1 MKNIIVIILL
11 FSTVSIFSQL
21 VKKNE
26 TLIFSFKTK
35 AGKTAVLA
43 SDSDNKYIVYRFGT
57 KDNIELEY
65 PASLDNT
72 SWQKF
77 TYSYYYRGGG
87 KMNAGMDLN
96 YVDFTNND
104 YNYRIYNEYY
114 SEDDS
119 VSNGILVTDSKSN
132 ETDIKGINKTVK
144 GSLVELRFNELI
156 SREK

>member
-1 MKNIIVIILL
+1 MKKIFALLLL
-11 FSTVSIFSQL
+11 FSSISIFSQL

-43 SDSDNKYIVYRFGT
+43 SDSDNRYIVYRFGT

-72 SWQKF
+72 SWQNF

-96 YVDFTNND
+96 YIDFTNND
-104 YNYRIYNEYY
+104 YSYRIYNEYY
-114 SEDDS
+114 SEDES
-119 VSNGILVTDSKSN
+119 VANGILVTDSKGK
-132 ETDIKGINKTVK
+132 ETDIKGINKTVE

-156 SREK
+156 KREQ